1 MGQRLALHQILKTTL
16 GTSNVY
22 FQPPENLMM
31 QYPCIVYKRD
41 SANSQFADNKTYLYK
56 KRYLI
61 TVIDQNPDS
70 AIPDKV
76 AKLPLCTFLRFY
88 TADNLNHDLFQ
99 LYF

>member
-1 MGQRLALHQILKTTL
+1 MGQRLALHQILKMTL